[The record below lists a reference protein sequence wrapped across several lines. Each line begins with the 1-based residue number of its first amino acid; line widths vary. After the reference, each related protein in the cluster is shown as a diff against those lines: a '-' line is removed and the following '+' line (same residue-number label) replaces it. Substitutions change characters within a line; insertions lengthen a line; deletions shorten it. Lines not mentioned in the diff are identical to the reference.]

1 MIVESTITGKRERAY
16 LMPVL
21 WVGTKDAFTIGP
33 GEAELEW
40 RLIEATDDELAR
52 LEAVGLVF
60 AKDPVVPAPSSLSP
74 VLAYHRQERSGS
86 LRSKAPANP
95 SDEPKEVDSRAKAVE
110 RAKLEGYVQ
119 GFADGKRRVA
129 NGEVPVA
136 PIGRSPTACP
146 QTS

>member
-40 RLIEATDDELAR
+40 RLVEATDEERAR

-60 AKDPVVPAPSSLSP
+60 ANDPVVPAPSSVTTVVVCQDFRARRTRADFARKPMRAQGTVSP
-74 VLAYHRQERSGS
+74 
-86 LRSKAPANP
+86 K
-95 SDEPKEVDSRAKAVE
+95 K
-110 RAKLEGYVQ
+110 
-119 GFADGKRRVA
+119 
-129 NGEVPVA
+129 
-136 PIGRSPTACP
+136 
-146 QTS
+146 